1 MFLANIFFAPFFL
14 SEGCPKKYSHFLR
27 TSPFTQRSIYILYGD
42 FAGTKLAFM
51 NQESGLSIFDIITNT
66 TTQIMDNTVFV
77 RIYNQI
83 FRIDILYC
91 SEITEDSAVL
101 SLS

>member
-1 MFLANIFFAPFFL
+1 MNTVESRKVNDKSYQKCFDKSFFAPFII

-27 TSPFTQRSIYILYGD
+27 TSPFTQRNIYILYGD

-83 FRIDILYC
+83 FRIDI
-91 SEITEDSAVL
+91 S
-101 SLS
+101 